1 MRKVIRTVMTAIGLS
16 ACLIV
21 LVACSQEGELSE
33 ASGGELMLRVGLSL
47 SARSSELEPGVG
59 NENKIDVINKDYRI
73 YFFDTDDKF
82 IAEFTPDNVTSTTE
96 KKDKYSVTGKAPAAL
111 TKYNA
116 FKMVVLA
123 NWGEAAYPTNLEKG
137 TTTIEKICT
146 AATATFDFFS
156 PENLINGEKL
166 IPFYGVREYTGVE
179 FKPNEYVNLTEPVE
193 LLRAVAKVEV
203 LLESELPDLT
213 IEEVKIHRYHSKG
226 YCAPKGEYSET
237 NDNPLH
243 LIENG
248 KVENTANFSKNNLNN
263 KWIIY
268 LPEYDNQQA
277 DDNYSYITVKF
288 AHQTSDEDKPYSI
301 YFAQYTDGKTENKKR
316 MNIQRN
322 HLYRFTVKAT
332 PLNFQVSVDKWEFGG
347 KVHIE
352 M

>member
-47 SARSSELEPGVG
+47 SARSSDLEPGVE
-59 NENKIDVINKDYRI
+59 NENKIDVKNKDYRI
-73 YFFDTDDKF
+73 YFFDTENKF
-82 IAEFTPDNVTSTTE
+82 IAEFTPDDVTQAS
-96 KKDKYSVTGKAPAAL
+96 DKSHEYSVTGKAPAGLA
-111 TKYNA
+111 TYTD

-123 NWGEAAYPTNLEKG
+123 NWGTAYPKDLKKG
-137 TTTIEKICT
+137 TTTIEDICT
-146 AATATFDFFS
+146 ATTATFDFFS
-156 PENLINGEKL
+156 PEDLINGKKL
-166 IPFYGVREYTGVE
+166 IPFYGVREYKDVK
-179 FKPNEYVNLTEPVE
+179 FKPNEYVNLTESVE

-226 YCAPKGEYSET
+226 YCAPKEEYSET
-237 NDNPLH
+237 NNNPLH

-248 KVENTANFSKNNLNN
+248 KVEDTADFSKNNPNN

-277 DDNYSYITVKF
+277 DDDNYSYITVKF
-288 AHQTSDEDKPYSI
+288 AHQTSDEAPHSI
-301 YFAQYTDGKTENKKR
+301 YFAKYTDGKTENTNR

-332 PLNFQVSVDKWEFGG
+332 PLNFQVSVDKWKFGG

>member
-47 SARSSELEPGVG
+47 SARSSDLEPGVE
-59 NENKIDVINKDYRI
+59 NENKIDVKNKDYRI
-73 YFFDTDDKF
+73 YFFDTENKF
-82 IAEFTPDNVTSTTE
+82 IAEFTPDDVTQAS
-96 KKDKYSVTGKAPAAL
+96 DKSHEYSVTGKAPAGLA
-111 TKYNA
+111 TYTD

-123 NWGEAAYPTNLEKG
+123 NWGTAYPKDLKKG
-137 TTTIEKICT
+137 TTTIKNICT
-146 AATATFDFFS
+146 ATTATFDFFS
-156 PENLINGEKL
+156 PEDLIKGEKL

-179 FKPNEYVNLTEPVE
+179 FKPNEYVNLTESVE

-226 YCAPKGEYSET
+226 YCAPKGESS
-237 NDNPLH
+237 LH
-243 LIENG
+243 LVDDTKTEDTKLFHKDN
-248 KVENTANFSKNNLNN
+248 SD

-277 DDNYSYITVKF
+277 DDDNYSYITVKF
-288 AHQTSDEDKPYSI
+288 AHQTSDEAPHSI
-301 YFAQYTDGKTENKKR
+301 YFAKYTDGKTENTNR

-322 HLYRFTVKAT
+322 YLYRFTVKAT

-347 KVHIE
+347 KVHIK